1 MARCQIGVRNAH
13 QGGHRRRNKLWVRLS
28 SLTIRVSATSH
39 RTYRAMAARIRLPR
53 ASCGDRRQAELAG
66 VADHIAG
73 MLAGDRNQR
82 IHGGIAILG
91 LDDHA
96 VHDRIVRLHLRQRL
110 GSHAPLPEGVAI
122 GGQRG
127 DINAG

>member
-1 MARCQIGVRNAH
+1 
-13 QGGHRRRNKLWVRLS
+13 
-28 SLTIRVSATSH
+28 
-39 RTYRAMAARIRLPR
+39 MAARIRLPR

-96 VHDRIVRLHLRQRL
+96 VHDQIVHTRPGRFSLAQGLLAAFGAL
-110 GSHAPLPEGVAI
+110 GS
-122 GGQRG
+122 
-127 DINAG
+127 N